1 MIMDRFINQQA
12 VFDTVCR
19 LCGKRGTCNPD
30 ICGYI
35 EAFRDIPVID
45 AKPIVRCKD
54 CKHWMPYDWMFSE
67 VWQSNS
73 IMDYD
78 DHDIG
83 CEYCDMNMGA
93 NDYCSRWEK
102 VQ

>member
-1 MIMDRFINQQA
+1 MDRFINQQA
-12 VFDTVCR
+12 VFDTACR

-45 AKPIVRCKD
+45 AKPVVRCKD

-67 VWQSNS
+67 VWQSSN
-73 IMDYD
+73 IEDYNE
-78 DHDIG
+78 HDIG
-83 CEYCDMNMGA
+83 CEYCDMNMTA
-93 NDYCSRWEK
+93 SDFCSCGERMEE
-102 VQ
+102 